1 MKRRENMRG
10 FKIQFLMWIGVAVG
24 LGGCETPQFPTVNIY
39 DSPERFVRLEVYD
52 DGSDGRGYSHPAY
65 ISEETMAK
73 VMKGVYVQF
82 GKSGRSS
89 RRAFNDKEIKFF
101 APLWVRGFSQAT
113 PEEVVTFYE
122 TAEISELYE
131 ITTSGGV
138 FVKDKAIH
146 VVLSNY
152 SVRTQIWQ
160 DNDEYRAPFRLRP
173 LNPIEQQPG
182 RLVFDP
188 PQLMIPQTEKS
199 FASLLKS
206 GRPWQVGVL
215 YQELN
220 RQKSDL

>member
-1 MKRRENMRG
+1 MKR
-10 FKIQFLMWIGVAVG
+10 FKIQYLIWIGVAIG

-39 DSPERFVRLEVYD
+39 DSPERFVRLEVYA
-52 DGSDGRGYSHPAY
+52 DGSNGGGYSHPAY
-65 ISEETMAK
+65 ISKETMEK
-73 VMKGVYVQF
+73 VMKGVYLEY
-82 GKSGRSS
+82 GKSDRSS
-89 RRAFNDKEIKFF
+89 RRRAFSDKEIEFF
-101 APLWVRGFSQAT
+101 APFWVKGLSQAT

-138 FVKDKAIH
+138 FVKDNAIH
-146 VVLSNY
+146 VLLSNY

-173 LNPIEQQPG
+173 LSPIEPQPG

-199 FASLLKS
+199 FTGLMKS

-220 RQKSDL
+220 RQKGDL